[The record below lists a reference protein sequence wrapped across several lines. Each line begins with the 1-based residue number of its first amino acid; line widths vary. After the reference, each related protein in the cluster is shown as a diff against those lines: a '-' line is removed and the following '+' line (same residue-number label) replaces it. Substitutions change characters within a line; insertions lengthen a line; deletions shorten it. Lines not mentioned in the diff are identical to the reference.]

1 MSNIQQGKLLK
12 NKNILII
19 FFISLIFFFIRWGV
33 SFYYLNEEIISK
45 VIFES
50 IDDGSFFYPL
60 IKYLSIAD
68 FNNSLNPFIK
78 DLKVMPL
85 PFGSIIIHTIF
96 YKIFN
101 IYGLIFVDLLGI
113 FLFLLIFYNIFLLFN
128 TTNVSIFFSLIFFS
142 IPILLTFFFQDYN
155 FIPLNQ
161 FKDFFTLRVHRP
173 FPANLYM
180 FLFVYIILIMNK
192 TIVFKDKYF
201 LFLGVVMALTLSSF
215 YYFFL
220 IEVFTLMIF
229 IIYKFKKKFVSQLLD
244 NYKCIIIFILS
255 FVIISLPFIFVLLFH
270 ENDLTISAGVF
281 DLTIEKK
288 IVLIKY
294 YLVNIF
300 SSKFLIFNF
309 IILLFSFYI
318 NKNKIKNYQVL
329 NIFNI
334 IYLSSIISPILFIL
348 ISNKSGILYHFN
360 NNIVIF
366 AFLSVGIATLLFFNN
381 LIQRISRQLI
391 IYPFLFFTL
400 FIFTTNEVNDKK
412 DTNFSRIEFNQITNI
427 IIDQKIDNEL
437 DTLLTFD
444 PQLMI
449 WSTLSDNIKYLNL
462 TYVGLT
468 SKNFA
473 TIENDLINVF
483 KFLNLDSE
491 DFLKFLENKK
501 NNWRYFNPNVA
512 NFFSLRYTANS
523 LNTYKNS
530 KDFPKNLKEFIL
542 KTSPIYSQQIAI
554 PNDEFSRLKE
564 KFLYINNEI
573 LPQPKIIILNKELS
587 LFKNVRINKNEYCK
601 IFDGDFYTLFLLS
614 TKKNN
619 CID

>member
-1 MSNIQQGKLLK
+1 MSNIQQGNLLK

-19 FFISLIFFFIRWGV
+19 FIIALIFFLIRWGV

-101 IYGLIFVDLLGI
+101 IYGLILVDLLGI

-128 TTNVSIFFSLIFFS
+128 STNVSIFLSLIFFS

-161 FKDFFTLRVHRP
+161 FKDLFTLRVHRP

-229 IIYKFKKKFVSQLLD
+229 IIYKFKKKFISQLLD

-255 FVIISLPFIFVLLFH
+255 FVIISLPFILVLLFH
-270 ENDLTISAGVF
+270 EKDLTISAGVF

-309 IILLFSFYI
+309 IILLFSFFI

-412 DTNFSRIEFNQITNI
+412 NTNFSRIEFNQITNI
-427 IIDQKIDNEL
+427 IIDQKIENEL

-501 NNWRYFNPNVA
+501 DNWRYSNPNVA

-542 KTSPIYSQQIAI
+542 KTSPMYSQQIAI

-587 LFKNVRINKNEYCK
+587 LFKNVRINKNKYCK
-601 IFDGDFYTLFLLS
+601 IFDGDFYILFFLS
-614 TKKNN
+614 TEKNN

>member
-220 IEVFTLMIF
+220 IEVFTLIIF

-587 LFKNVRINKNEYCK
+587 LFKNVRINKNKYCK
-601 IFDGDFYTLFLLS
+601 IFDGDFYILFFLS
-614 TKKNN
+614 TEKNN

>member
-1 MSNIQQGKLLK
+1 MSNIQQGNLLK

-19 FFISLIFFFIRWGV
+19 FIISLIFFFIRWGV

-128 TTNVSIFFSLIFFS
+128 TTNVSIFLSLIFFS

-270 ENDLTISAGVF
+270 EKDLTISTGVF

-318 NKNKIKNYQVL
+318 NKNKINNYQVL

-512 NFFSLRYTANS
+512 NFFSLRYTANL

-542 KTSPIYSQQIAI
+542 KTSPIYSQQIVI

-564 KFLYINNEI
+564 KFLYINNEL

-601 IFDGDFYTLFLLS
+601 IYDGDFYILFFLS
-614 TKKNN
+614 TEKNN

>member
-1 MSNIQQGKLLK
+1 MI
-12 NKNILII
+12 
-19 FFISLIFFFIRWGV
+19 
-33 SFYYLNEEIISK
+33 
-45 VIFES
+45 
-50 IDDGSFFYPL
+50 
-60 IKYLSIAD
+60 
-68 FNNSLNPFIK
+68 
-78 DLKVMPL
+78 
-85 PFGSIIIHTIF
+85 
-96 YKIFN
+96 
-101 IYGLIFVDLLGI
+101 
-113 FLFLLIFYNIFLLFN
+113 
-128 TTNVSIFFSLIFFS
+128 
-142 IPILLTFFFQDYN
+142 
-155 FIPLNQ
+155 
-161 FKDFFTLRVHRP
+161 
-173 FPANLYM
+173 
-180 FLFVYIILIMNK
+180 
-192 TIVFKDKYF
+192 
-201 LFLGVVMALTLSSF
+201 
-215 YYFFL
+215 
-220 IEVFTLMIF
+220 IF

-288 IVLIKY
+288 IILIKY

-391 IYPFLFFTL
+391 IYSFLFFTL

-412 DTNFSRIEFNQITNI
+412 NTNFSRIEFNQITNI

-444 PQLMI
+444 PKLMI

-587 LFKNVRINKNEYCK
+587 LFKNVRINKNKYCK
-601 IFDGDFYTLFLLS
+601 IFDGDFYILFFLS
-614 TKKNN
+614 TEKNN

>member
-128 TTNVSIFFSLIFFS
+128 STNVSIFLSLIFFS

-220 IEVFTLMIF
+220 IEVFTLIIF

-587 LFKNVRINKNEYCK
+587 LFKNVRINKNKYCK
-601 IFDGDFYTLFLLS
+601 IFDGDFYILFFLS
-614 TKKNN
+614 TEKNN